1 MRSGAS
7 DPDDHP
13 SPFGPVL
20 SPDAPATVSER
31 APGPVFTPN
40 ASASM
45 SESAQAP
52 ASVQVSAQVP
62 AHVYAGLVSRLIA
75 LAVDVALLTI
85 VGLGVSV
92 LPGLAWSQVIG
103 YPPGWFTEASGI
115 IASALPWAYFT
126 VAWWLGG
133 QTVGGLVVGARV
145 TRLNGRR
152 PRLVQAA
159 LRAFIGLLLVP
170 VWLIGMTWV
179 LWDPRRR
186 AWHDIVF
193 RTVVVRSPDLVPSG
207 TSVSASPPVIA

>member
-7 DPDDHP
+7 DSDDHP
-13 SPFGPVL
+13 SPSGPVL
-20 SPDAPATVSER
+20 SP
-31 APGPVFTPN
+31 
-40 ASASM
+40 SASTRVP
-45 SESAQAP
+45 EH
-52 ASVQVSAQVP
+52 ASTEVSAPVSP
-62 AHVYAGLVSRLIA
+62 PVSPLVSSEVSAVVSTRVSPHAYAGLVSRLIA

-92 LPGLAWSQVIG
+92 LPGLAWREVIG

-115 IASALPWAYFT
+115 VASVLPWAYFT

-133 QTVGGLVVGARV
+133 QTVGGLVVGTRVARM
-145 TRLNGRR
+145 NGRR

-159 LRAFIGLLLVP
+159 LRAFVGLLLVP
-170 VWLIGMTWV
+170 VWLIGLAWV

-207 TSVSASPPVIA
+207 SSVSASPPVTA